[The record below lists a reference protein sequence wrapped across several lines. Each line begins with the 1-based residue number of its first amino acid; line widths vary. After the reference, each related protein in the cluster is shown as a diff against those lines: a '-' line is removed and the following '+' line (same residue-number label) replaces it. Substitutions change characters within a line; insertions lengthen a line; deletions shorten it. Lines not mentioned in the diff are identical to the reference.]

1 MIMKKILFLV
11 IAAVIICSCNA
22 GASEEIPSFQGDLFF
37 ETNDPY
43 PDFSVK
49 DLSSEAYERYSDLDE
64 YGRAGAALACIGPE
78 SFPQTERESLEE
90 ITPTGYQNAWYEL
103 VEYGYVYNRCHL
115 IAYRLTGNNSVNNII
130 TGTHCL
136 NVKGMVPYEDLVALY
151 ILRTGNHVLYRVTPV
166 YEGDNLVASAV
177 RMEGYSVED
186 LGEGICFNVLVY
198 NVQPGIRIDY
208 ASGETWQDE
217 SVVVTVNNMPA
228 AEEKRDLKETGAE
241 ITYILNTNSMK
252 FHRPSC
258 DSVSDMWYKNK
269 AEFNGTREEASEMG
283 YVPCGICDP

>member
-1 MIMKKILFLV
+1 MKKTLFLI
-11 IAAVIICSCNA
+11 IAAVFVICSGSV
-22 GASEEIPSFQGDLFF
+22 GAFEEIPPFQGDLFL
-37 ETNDPY
+37 EEDQY

-49 DLSSEAYERYSDLDE
+49 DLSSEAYEKYSDLDE
-64 YGRAGAALACIGPE
+64 QGRAGAAMACIGPE
-78 SFPQTERESLEE
+78 SFPQTEREPLEE
-90 ITPTGYQNAWYEL
+90 ITPSGFHNAWYEQ

-136 NVKGMVPYEDLVALY
+136 NVNGMVPYEELVALY
-151 ILRTGNHVLYRVTPV
+151 ILRTGNHVLYRVTPI
-166 YEGDNLVASAV
+166 YEGDNLVATAV

-198 NVQPGIRIDY
+198 NVQPGIWIDY
-208 ASGETWQDE
+208 ASGETWPDD
-217 SVVVTVNNMPA
+217 SVVINDLEHQVQDMERET
-228 AEEKRDLKETGAE
+228 EEAQT

-269 AEFNGTREEASEMG
+269 AEFNGTREEAIEMG

>member
-1 MIMKKILFLV
+1 MIMKKTLFLI
-11 IAAVIICSCNA
+11 IAAVFVICSGSV
-22 GASEEIPSFQGDLFF
+22 GAFEEIPPFQGDLFL
-37 ETNDPY
+37 EEDQY

-49 DLSSEAYERYSDLDE
+49 DLSSEAYEKYSDLDE
-64 YGRAGAALACIGPE
+64 QGRAGAAMACIGPE
-78 SFPQTERESLEE
+78 SFPQTQREPLEE
-90 ITPTGYQNAWYEL
+90 ITPSGFHNAWYEQ

-136 NVKGMVPYEDLVALY
+136 NVNGMVPYEELVALY

-241 ITYILNTNSMK
+241 TLCGLIREIEQFGIYSEIFLDFPFETYHFRDK
-252 FHRPSC
+252 FYS
-258 DSVSDMWYKNK
+258 
-269 AEFNGTREEASEMG
+269 
-283 YVPCGICDP
+283 

>member
-1 MIMKKILFLV
+1 MKKILFIAFLV
-11 IAAVIICSCNA
+11 IFLFCSGTA

-49 DLSSEAYERYSDLDE
+49 DLSSEAFERYSDLDE
-64 YGRAGAALACIGPE
+64 YGRAGAAMACIGPE
-78 SFPQTERESLEE
+78 SFPQTDREPLEE
-90 ITPTGYQNAWYEL
+90 ITPSGFHNAWYEQ

-130 TGTHCL
+130 TGTHFL
-136 NVKGMVPYEDLVALY
+136 NVKGMLPYEDLVALY
-151 ILRTGNHVLYRVTPV
+151 ILRTGNHVLYRVTPI
-166 YEGDNLVASAV
+166 YEGNNLVASAV

-186 LGEGICFNVLVY
+186 LGEGICFNILIY
-198 NVQPGIRIDY
+198 NVQPGVRIDY
-208 ASGETWQDE
+208 ASGETWPDE
-217 SVVVTVNNMPA
+217 SVAVTV
-228 AEEKRDLKETGAE
+228 KDLPEPETQADSEATVPE

-258 DSVSDMWYKNK
+258 ESVSDMWHKNR
-269 AEFNGTREEASEMG
+269 ADFYGTREEAIEMG